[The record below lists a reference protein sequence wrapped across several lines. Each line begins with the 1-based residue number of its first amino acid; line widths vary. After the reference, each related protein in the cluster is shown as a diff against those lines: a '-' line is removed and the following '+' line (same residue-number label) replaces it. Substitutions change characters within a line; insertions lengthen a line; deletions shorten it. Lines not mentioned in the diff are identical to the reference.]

1 VEDLFCDTGD
11 LPPILLPRR
20 ETEEGL
26 QYLLPYFEGKIIDM
40 DPSTSII
47 IVSVIKLLVQRLQGR
62 KCWVR
67 LVESRSCMCRVQLG
81 WTTET

>member
-1 VEDLFCDTGD
+1 VEDLFCETGD

-47 IVSVIKLLVQRLQGR
+47 RVSVIKLLVQRLYS
-62 KCWVR
+62 VR
-67 LVESRSCMCRVQLG
+67 EKMLGPFSRVTLLYVSRST
-81 WTTET
+81 WKDY